1 MIKFLLNDNEIAVEE
16 INPNISLLEYLRE
29 EVYLT
34 GTKEGCASGDCGA
47 CTVVTSKLD
56 VDNASLQYE
65 SINACIVSLGSLHGR
80 QIITVEHLQ
89 HHEALHNCQRAMAS
103 NHGSQCGFCTPG
115 FVMSLFSYLKN
126 NENPAREKILEA
138 LSGNLCRCTGYKSII
153 AAAFS
158 MYEDYIGDQFD
169 ASKGTTIKK
178 LAQIKAECSSAFLSL
193 HNQQYLIPR
202 DIQELC
208 KLLRKYPEARLVAGG
223 TDLSLEITQGL
234 KKIETLI
241 DILNVP
247 QMNSIYENNGH
258 IVIGAAVS
266 YSAAKATLVN
276 LQPHLTELI
285 ERFGSMQIR
294 NRGTLGGNIANASP
308 VADMPPVLIALNANI
323 TLMKMDSERTIPLED
338 FYTGYKKTQLM
349 PQEFIK
355 DIQIPLNMK
364 HLSIRAYKVS
374 KRIDDDI
381 SSLCLAISIVRE
393 EGLIKEA
400 RIAYGGMAEV
410 PKRAKICEKSMLGKA
425 WSESTIEDAMTR
437 ISQDFSPISDFR
449 ASAGYRLSVARN
461 LLKRYFLEENGL
473 DNEKFR
479 VTHYAS

>member
-1 MIKFLLNDNEIAVEE
+1 MIRFLLGDKEIVLEE

-29 EVYLT
+29 KIFLT

-56 VDNASLQYE
+56 VDNTSLQYE
-65 SINACIVSLGSLHGR
+65 SINACIVPLGSLHGR

-89 HHEALHNCQRAMAS
+89 HHESLHNCQLAMAV

-126 NENPAREKILEA
+126 NEIPEREKILEA
-138 LSGNLCRCTGYKSII
+138 LGGNLCRCTGYKSII

-169 ASKGTTIKK
+169 TSEGTTIKK
-178 LAQIKAECSSAFLSL
+178 LAQIKAECTSAFLSEN
-193 HNQQYLIPR
+193 NQQYLMPR
-202 DIQELC
+202 DIRELC
-208 KLLRKYPEARLVAGG
+208 KLLLKHPEARLVAGG
-223 TDLSLEITQGL
+223 TDLYLEITQGL

-241 DILNVP
+241 DVLHVP
-247 QMNSIYENNGH
+247 QMNSIYENNGY

-266 YSAAKATLVN
+266 YSAAKATLVD

-308 VADMPPVLIALNANI
+308 IADMPPVLIALNANI
-323 TLMKMDSERTIPLED
+323 TLMKMDAERTIPLED

-355 DIQIPLNMK
+355 DIQIPLNTK
-364 HLSIRAYKVS
+364 HLSLRAYKVS

-400 RIAYGGMAEV
+400 HIAYGGMAEV
-410 PKRAKICEKSMLGKA
+410 PKRAIICEKSMLGKA
-425 WSESTIEDAMTR
+425 WSESTIEDAMVC

-449 ASAGYRLSVARN
+449 ASAGYRLSVAKN

>member
-1 MIKFLLNDNEIAVEE
+1 MIRFLLGDNEIALEE

-29 EVYLT
+29 KIFLT

-56 VDNASLQYE
+56 VDNTSLQYE
-65 SINACIVSLGSLHGR
+65 SINACIVPLGSLHGR

-89 HHEALHNCQRAMAS
+89 HHESLHNCQRAMAV

-126 NENPAREKILEA
+126 NEIPEREKILEA
-138 LSGNLCRCTGYKSII
+138 LGGNLCRCTGYKSII

-169 ASKGTTIKK
+169 TSEGTTIKK
-178 LAQIKAECSSAFLSL
+178 LAQIKAECTSAFLSEN
-193 HNQQYLIPR
+193 NQQYLMPR
-202 DIQELC
+202 DIRELC
-208 KLLRKYPEARLVAGG
+208 KLLLTHPEARLVAGG
-223 TDLSLEITQGL
+223 TDLYLEITQGL

-241 DILNVP
+241 DILHVP
-247 QMNSIYENNGH
+247 QMNSIYENNGY

-266 YSAAKATLVN
+266 YSAAKATLVD

-308 VADMPPVLIALNANI
+308 IADMPPVLIALNANI
-323 TLMKMDSERTIPLED
+323 TLMKMDAERTIPLED

-355 DIQIPLNMK
+355 DIQIPLNTK
-364 HLSIRAYKVS
+364 HLSLRAYKVS

-400 RIAYGGMAEV
+400 HIAYGGMAEV
-410 PKRAKICEKSMLGKA
+410 PKRAIICEKSMLGKA
-425 WSESTIEDAMTR
+425 WSESTIEDAMVC

-449 ASAGYRLSVARN
+449 ASAGYRLSVAKN
-461 LLKRYFLEENGL
+461 LLKRF
-473 DNEKFR
+473 
-479 VTHYAS
+479 

>member
-1 MIKFLLNDNEIAVEE
+1 MIRFLLNNNEITLEE

-29 EVYLT
+29 ELYLT

-47 CTVVTSKLD
+47 CTVVTSKLG
-56 VDNASLQYE
+56 VNKSSLQYE
-65 SINACIVSLGSLHGR
+65 AVNACIVPLGSLHGR

-89 HHEALHNCQRAMAS
+89 RGESLHNCQQAMVD

-126 NENPAREKILEA
+126 NEKPEREKILEA

-153 AAAFS
+153 NAAFS
-158 MYEDYIGDQFD
+158 MYQDYISDQFD
-169 ASKGTTIKK
+169 ASRSATIKK
-178 LAQIKAECSSAFLSL
+178 LERIKNEDTPSFLSAK
-193 HNQQYLIPR
+193 NQQYLMPR
-202 DIQELC
+202 DIRELC
-208 KLLRKYPEARLVAGG
+208 KLLHEHPEARLVAGG

-234 KKIETLI
+234 KKFETLI

-247 QMNSIYENNGH
+247 QMNSVYENNGH
-258 IVIGAAVS
+258 IIIGAAVNFTD
-266 YSAAKATLVN
+266 AKATLVN
-276 LQPHLTELI
+276 LQPNLTELI
-285 ERFGSMQIR
+285 ERFGSLQIR

-323 TLMKMDSERTIPLED
+323 TLMKMDSERTIPLEE

-355 DIQIPLNMK
+355 DIQIPMSTR
-364 HLSIRAYKVS
+364 HLSLRAYKVS

-381 SSLCLAISIVRE
+381 SSLCAAISIVRE
-393 EGLIKEA
+393 DGLIKEA

-410 PKRAKICEKSMLGKA
+410 PKRAEICEKSMLGKT
-425 WSESTIEDAMTR
+425 WSEVTIEDAMTR
-437 ISQDFSPISDFR
+437 IPQDFSPISDFR
-449 ASAGYRLSVARN
+449 ATAGYRLSVARN